1 MPASKNQRS
10 MLVTGGCGFIGSA
23 VAKCA
28 ASAGNKIV
36 VLDLMTYA
44 ADLTSL
50 AGRSDIEIV
59 RGNITD
65 TALVAE
71 LLQHLSLIHI

>member
-1 MPASKNQRS
+1 
-10 MLVTGGCGFIGSA
+10 MLVTGGLGYIGSA
-23 VAKCA
+23 FAKHA
-28 ASAGNKIV
+28 ASADNNVV

-44 ADLTSL
+44 ADPTSL

-59 RGNITD
+59 RGNIVD

-71 LLQHLSLIHI
+71 LLQRHTTVAL